1 MSATAAPPPAF
12 GAPSPPSGRGRRGAP
27 ADTPALAFA
36 ERLQGVAMI
45 VLLAVAF
52 WQGVTPLT
60 TQQARNRLQPTLNFA
75 SFLAGRT
82 AGAINSIMAHD
93 LPVDYALRAAGG
105 IVRWELFRS
114 GGPQVSVGCDDWLY
128 LTEELRPWS
137 GAEAAMQTRAEIV
150 RRIAAKLRGQ
160 NIGLVVAVVPDKARV
175 QAASSCGLRYAAQ
188 ARQRYGAFA
197 AMLKPANLPTV
208 DLYAALAEAAR
219 HGPVYY
225 RTDTHWNQ
233 PGAALSAR
241 AIATVADGAA
251 TLSHDATF
259 HTDAAT
265 AETDRPGDLLRLMS
279 LERLPAWL
287 PLRPR
292 PDRER
297 VEHTTETGAP
307 ADTGGLLDE
316 GPAVEAVLLG
326 SSYSRNANFQG
337 RLQEALR
344 TRIVAFARP
353 GGGFAEAAREFFT
366 SIAYRETP
374 PKLVIWE
381 IPERVLGQPIGD
393 DERKLLAGF

>member
-1 MSATAAPPPAF
+1 MSEISVPPASS
-12 GAPSPPSGRGRRGAP
+12 GSGRRRAP
-27 ADTPALAFA
+27 ADTPALAFG
-36 ERLQGVAMI
+36 ERLQGAVMV

-52 WQGVTPLT
+52 WQGVSPLT

-82 AGAINSIMAHD
+82 AGAIDYIMAHE
-93 LPVDYALRAAGG
+93 LSVDYALRAGGG

-114 GGPQVSVGCDDWLY
+114 GGPLVSAGCNDWLY
-128 LTEELRPWS
+128 LTEELRPWP
-137 GAEAAMQTRAEIV
+137 GAEVAMQTRAEVV

-160 NIGLVVAVVPDKARV
+160 NIGLVVALVPDKARV
-175 QAASSCGLRYAAQ
+175 QSASLCGLRYAAQ
-188 ARQRYGAFA
+188 SRQRYGAFA
-197 AMLKPANLPTV
+197 AMLQAENLPSV
-208 DLYAALAEAAR
+208 DLYAVLADAAQ

-233 PGAALSAR
+233 LGAALSAR
-241 AIATVADGAA
+241 AVAALADGAA
-251 TLSHDATF
+251 PLAHATTF
-259 HTDAAT
+259 HTEADA

-279 LERLPAWL
+279 LEKLPEWL

-292 PDRER
+292 PDREH
-297 VEHTTETGAP
+297 VEHTTEVQALT
-307 ADTGGLLDE
+307 DSGGLLDE

-326 SSYSRNANFQG
+326 SSYSQNANFQG

-344 TRIVAFARP
+344 THIVTFARP
-353 GGGFAEAAREFFT
+353 GGGFAGAAREYFT

-381 IPERVLGQPIGD
+381 MPERVLGQPIGD
-393 DERKLLAGF
+393 DERKLLTVF